1 MCIMAVLVAGC
12 VVGPDFM
19 RPPAP
24 VVAGYTE
31 PAVSLP
37 QSGGTEP
44 EQNLIVANAVIP
56 RWWELFQSSQINET
70 VTLALA
76 ASPTLMSAW
85 ANLAQ
90 AEEVVTQARAEY
102 YPQLD
107 LGVNT
112 NWSHG
117 RAFGSS
123 ASSDSNA
130 SANLVGIGPLLSYS
144 PDLFGHNRRFVE
156 QQAALADDQ
165 RYQLAAAYLSLTAGA
180 VSQAVTIASTV
191 AQIKAVQDIIAAD
204 EHNLELV
211 RIEFEAGS
219 AARTDVL
226 SAESQ
231 LANDQTLLP
240 PLQQQLG
247 VARDALSVL
256 VGKLPVQWAPPEFT
270 FETLTLPSELPL
282 TIPSV
287 LVHDRPD
294 ILAAEALL
302 HAASAAIGVATSEL
316 YPNVTLSASS
326 VLQAATAGSRLDAS
340 ITSVATTLTTPLFH
354 GGALEAQRQAAVDA
368 FDAQLGNY
376 RQTVLQ
382 AFGQIAD
389 VLQALNQDAVRLRAE
404 TLAVTTSSES
414 LALAQE
420 AYKAG
425 RGSLLQI
432 LDAQRLYSQALLGY
446 AQTEGQR
453 YLDTVL
459 LFEAMGGAAR
469 EWLEQAASVSRP
481 SP

>member
-1 MCIMAVLVAGC
+1 
-12 VVGPDFM
+12 
-19 RPPAP
+19 
-24 VVAGYTE
+24 
-31 PAVSLP
+31 VSLP
-37 QSGGTEP
+37 ASGGAEA
-44 EQNLIVANAVIP
+44 EQSIVVANAVVL
-56 RWWELFQSSQINET
+56 RWWELFQSPQVNDT
-70 VTLALA
+70 VSLALA
-76 ASPTLMSAW
+76 ASPTLMSAR
-85 ANLAQ
+85 ATLAQ
-90 AEEVVTQARAEY
+90 AEEVVTEARAAY
-102 YPQLD
+102 YPQVD
-107 LGVNT
+107 LGVNAS
-112 NWSHG
+112 WSHS
-117 RAFGSS
+117 RPFGSS
-123 ASSDSNA
+123 TSADTNTT
-130 SANLVGIGPLLSYS
+130 ANLFGTGPLLSYS

-165 RYQLAAAYLSLTAGA
+165 RYQLSTVYLSLTAGA
-180 VSQAVTIASTV
+180 VSQAVTIASAL
-191 AQIKAVQDIIAAD
+191 AQIKAAQDIIATD

-211 RIEFEAGS
+211 RIEFDAGIV
-219 AARTDVL
+219 ARTDVL

-231 LANDQTLLP
+231 LASDQTLLP

-256 VGKLPVQWAPPEFT
+256 VGKLPVQWSPPEFT
-270 FETLTLPSELPL
+270 LETLTLPSELPL

-287 LVHDRPD
+287 LIHERPD

-316 YPNVTLSASS
+316 YPNVTLSVSS
-326 VLQAATAGSRLDAS
+326 VLQTATAGSRLDAS
-340 ITSVATTLTTPLFH
+340 ITSVAAALATPLFH

-389 VLQALNQDAVRLRAE
+389 VLQALDHDAVRLRAE
-404 TLAVTTSSES
+404 TLAVATSSES

-432 LDAQRLYSQALLGY
+432 LDAQRLYGQALLGY
-446 AQTEGQR
+446 AQTKGQR

-469 EWLEQAASVSRP
+469 EWLEQAAAGSVFRP
-481 SP
+481 GP